1 MAKYWFK
8 SNIFAKLSEIV
19 EADSEKEVWDKIRNR
34 KSFEINQE
42 VLRLYPSSIEIRK
55 IKEKKEKQMTS
66 TEMIKDMLERQK
78 AYDAEVFKKHNV
90 DYVSKSQLESALFD
104 ELGELMHA
112 QKSDW
117 CWWKFTQAP
126 VDMGKVLGELV
137 DIWHFVLSY
146 QNHFNFGEEARLSYL
161 NEEELSNGT
170 LKRLRT
176 KKSNLSKVLT
186 RLVIFESSIIPVLI
200 AITEYLGFTIEQVY
214 EAYGDKNKINYQRL
228 KEGY

>member
-1 MAKYWFK
+1 MT
-8 SNIFAKLSEIV
+8 S
-19 EADSEKEVWDKIRNR
+19 KEY
-34 KSFEINQE
+34 E
-42 VLRLYPSSIEIRK
+42 L
-55 IKEKKEKQMTS
+55 IKEMLQMQEKLDEAIMKEYGLNEIDEENLRMA
-66 TEMIKDMLERQK
+66 ILD
-78 AYDAEVFKKHNV
+78 EV
-90 DYVSKSQLESALFD
+90 
-104 ELGELMHA
+104 GELTHELKA
-112 QKSDW
+112 NW
-117 CWWKFTQAP
+117 CWWKKTQAP
-126 VDMGKVLGELV
+126 VDKQKVLGELV

-161 NEEELSNGT
+161 NEEELSNGM

-214 EAYGDKNKINYQRL
+214 NAYCGKNKINYQRL